1 MNKSKGSRGFTLIEL
16 LVVIAII
23 AILAA
28 MLLPALSKAK
38 ERAVRIQCV
47 NNLHQ
52 MEIAMNTYAID
63 SRDKLP
69 QWVPPGGVWVWDLP
83 AGVSDAMIQSG
94 LQKKTFYCPGTA
106 PKFTDRENFLDQ
118 TPSPNGCL
126 WNYGYNIPANTGT
139 HVIGYS
145 LAFWG
150 NTPSD
155 APPGICAL
163 AKGNQNRTINAEG
176 TNITAT
182 IMSQVISTSDRV
194 LMADAILSTGAAP
207 NRNFSSIGGGFQQNG
222 AQYPHTSPH
231 LEKQIPA
238 GGNLGFKDGHVEWRK
253 FKDMSIRTIS
263 GADFWW

>member
-1 MNKSKGSRGFTLIEL
+1 MYKPNRSRGFTLIEL

-38 ERAVRIQCV
+38 ARAVRITCL

-69 QWVPPGGVWVWDLP
+69 QWTLGAGQWCWDLP
-83 AGVSDAMIQSG
+83 APVADAMLQSG
-94 LQKKTFYCPGTA
+94 LQKKTFYCPGTG
-106 PKFTDRENFLDQ
+106 PKFGDKENFLDQ

-126 WNYGYNIPANTGT
+126 WNYGMNVAANTGS

-150 NTPSD
+150 PI
-155 APPGICAL
+155 PPCAL
-163 AKGNQNRTINAEG
+163 APGNQNRTINAEG
-176 TNITAT
+176 TNITLT
-182 IMSQVISTSDRV
+182 LMSPVISTSDRV
-194 LMADAILSTGAAP
+194 LMADAILSTGG
-207 NRNFSSIGGGFQQNG
+207 NFASIGGGFQQNG
-222 AQYPHTSPH
+222 VQYPHTSPH
-231 LEKQIPA
+231 LERQKPV
-238 GGNLGFKDGHVEWRK
+238 GGNVGFKDGHVEWRK
-253 FKDMSIRTIS
+253 FQVMSIRTIS